1 MEHKILKGIKP
12 LKHDDLKLKNVQTK
26 IENNSL
32 DHND

>member
-12 LKHDDLKLKNVQTK
+12 LKHDDLKVKNVQK

-32 DHND
+32 DRNND